1 MTAVC
6 CRLDA
11 QAPPRANFLLPSIT
25 RYGIDPETLPKKA
38 PDMSGLADS
47 EARTWKD
54 IWSAG
59 HGIATIHDVPS
70 VAELVDRLARVSG
83 RVRRAGQPST
93 GGVLMRHVFVIE
105 DEEHEVWLSRHGE
118 GYALHFGEH
127 AFPSRS
133 RRRRADSCSASAQR
147 SPVLVA
153 ADGDLV
159 HVHIDGTTFTLRYL
173 DPVQR
178 YGSHAA
184 GGADDIA
191 EAPMPGVVIAV
202 HVAEGQ
208 ALRPGD
214 TLIVIESMKLET
226 AVKAW
231 REGAVA
237 AVHVAVGQ
245 AFQRGAPLLT
255 LAPQTGA

>member
-1 MTAVC
+1 M
-6 CRLDA
+6 
-11 QAPPRANFLLPSIT
+11 
-25 RYGIDPETLPKKA
+25 
-38 PDMSGLADS
+38 
-47 EARTWKD
+47 
-54 IWSAG
+54 
-59 HGIATIHDVPS
+59 
-70 VAELVDRLARVSG
+70 
-83 RVRRAGQPST
+83 RRAGQLST
-93 GGVLMRHVFVIE
+93 GGILMRHVFVIE
-105 DEEHEVWLSRHGE
+105 DEEHEAWLSRHGE
-118 GYALHFGEH
+118 AYALHFGE
-127 AFPSRS
+127 RT
-133 RRRRADSCSASAQR
+133 ASIALTPTEGAEQLL
-147 SPVLVA
+147 SVGAATSSILVA

-208 ALRPGD
+208 SVSPGD

-255 LAPQTGA
+255 LAPLTGA